1 MKPVMSELDMV
12 GEAKGSLADV
22 RRLYTAHASE
32 LRLALNRL
40 GGNGVDCD
48 DLLQEVFVVAM
59 RKLHD
64 LAQARSERAWLY
76 GVAVKIAAG
85 QRRRHR
91 LRSWFGLDSV
101 PELSSAESPSRTL
114 EQKEASQLLQA
125 AVDSLPAAKRDVLIL
140 FELQGLSGEEVAN
153 VLDVPLATVWTR
165 LFHARKALSAA
176 VQRLEARE
184 RRHE

>member
-1 MKPVMSELDMV
+1 MWVAELDIV
-12 GEAKGSLADV
+12 GDAKGSLADV
-22 RRLYTAHASE
+22 RRLYTTHASE

-59 RKLHD
+59 RKMAD

-76 GVAVKIAAG
+76 GVALKLAAG
-85 QRRRHR
+85 QRRRQK
-91 LRSWFGLDSV
+91 LRAWLGLGDV
-101 PELSSAESPSRTL
+101 PELTSVESPSRTL
-114 EQKEASQLLQA
+114 EQKEASKLLHTA
-125 AVDSLPAAKRDVLIL
+125 LESLPAAKRDVLVL
-140 FELQGLSGEEVAN
+140 FELQGLSGDEIAAA
-153 VLDVPLATVWTR
+153 LDVPVATVWTR

-176 VQRLEARE
+176 LQRLEARE

>member
-1 MKPVMSELDMV
+1 MAELDIV
-12 GEAKGSLADV
+12 GDAKGSLADV
-22 RRLYTAHASE
+22 RRLYSAHASE

-40 GGNGVDCD
+40 GGNGVDPD

-59 RKLHD
+59 RKLSD
-64 LAQARSERAWLY
+64 LANAHSERAWLY

-85 QRRRHR
+85 QRRRQR
-91 LRSWFGLDSV
+91 LRTWFGLESA
-101 PELSSAESPSRTL
+101 PEPTSAESPSRTL
-114 EQKEASQLLQA
+114 EQKEASQLLQTA
-125 AVDSLPAAKRDVLIL
+125 MESLPAAKRDVLVL

-153 VLDVPLATVWTR
+153 ALDVPLATVWTR

>member
-1 MKPVMSELDMV
+1 MAALDIV
-12 GEAKGSLADV
+12 GDAKGSLADV
-22 RRLYTAHASE
+22 RRLYSAHASE
-32 LRLALNRL
+32 LRLAINRL
-40 GGNGVDCD
+40 GGNGIDGD

-59 RKLHD
+59 RKLSD

-85 QRRRHR
+85 QRRRQR
-91 LRSWFGLDSV
+91 LRSWFGLDQV
-101 PELSSAESPSRTL
+101 PELTSAESPSRTL
-114 EQKEASQLLQA
+114 EQKEASKLLQA
-125 AVDSLPAAKRDVLIL
+125 ALDTLPTAKRDVLVL
-140 FELQGLSGEEVAN
+140 FELQGLTGEEVAHA
-153 VLDVPLATVWTR
+153 LDVPLATVWTR

>member
-1 MKPVMSELDMV
+1 MV
-12 GEAKGSLADV
+12 GAQKGSLADV
-22 RRLYTAHASE
+22 RRLYSAHASE

-59 RKLHD
+59 RKMHD
-64 LAQARSERAWLY
+64 LGQARSERAWLY

-85 QRRRHR
+85 QRRRQK
-91 LRSWFGLDSV
+91 LRSWFGLDAAPQV
-101 PELSSAESPSRTL
+101 TSAESPARTL
-114 EQKEASQLLQA
+114 EQKEASQLLQTA
-125 AVDSLPAAKRDVLIL
+125 LDALPAAKRDVLVL
-140 FELQGLSGEEVAN
+140 FELQGLSGEEVAH

>member
-1 MKPVMSELDMV
+1 MAELDMV
-12 GEAKGSLADV
+12 GGAKGSLADV
-22 RRLYTAHASE
+22 RRLYSAHASE

-40 GGNGVDCD
+40 GGHGLDCD

-59 RKLHD
+59 RKLGD

-85 QRRRHR
+85 QRRRQR
-91 LRSWFGLDSV
+91 LRAWFGLDDA
-101 PELSSAESPSRTL
+101 PEPSSAESPARTL
-114 EQKEASQLLQA
+114 EQKEASLLLQSA
-125 AVDSLPAAKRDVLIL
+125 LDTLPAAKREVLVL
-140 FELQGLSGEEVAN
+140 FELQGLTGDEIAHA
-153 VLDVPLATVWTR
+153 LDVPLATVWTR